1 MHHSLIF
8 ESRAENQK
16 FAGNQLHSLQV
27 TSAICSP
34 QTVQQNTASN
44 AQVSTNLYLS
54 QDVEHHATL
63 LQTAEADVQ
72 KVGNPFEKCN
82 VRVMLDS
89 CSQKSYI
96 TTRLRE

>member
-8 ESRAENQK
+8 ESRAENQT
-16 FAGNQLHSLQV
+16 FAGNQLHSPQV
-27 TSAICSP
+27 MSAICSP
-34 QTVQQNTASN
+34 QTVQQNTVSN
-44 AQVSTNLYLS
+44 AQVSTDLYLS
-54 QDVEHHATL
+54 KDVKTHTTL
-63 LQTAEADVQ
+63 LQTAEAEVQ

-82 VRVMLDS
+82 VRVILDS